1 MENKTLKLLVDTTQ
15 GMEYLALDANRRFNA
30 SVKNLIEIMQDGV
43 GYVAFDEDS
52 SFPLFHDKTID
63 ETRQI
68 MAVRV
73 HFPEDNYSRIEIMT
87 DDNFDETFGDGWY
100 NPILYGDY
108 DIHNL
113 FDCLKAKIEY

>member
-1 MENKTLKLLVDTTQ
+1 MENKVLKMLADTTQ
-15 GMEYLALDANRRFNA
+15 EIEYLALDANRRFNS
-30 SVKNLIEIMQDGV
+30 SVKNLIEVMQDGV
-43 GYVAFDEDS
+43 GYVAFDDES
-52 SFPLFHDKTID
+52 GFPLFHDTTID

-73 HFPEDNYSRIEIMT
+73 HFSEDKYPHIEIMT

-108 DIHNL
+108 SMHEL

>member
-1 MENKTLKLLVDTTQ
+1 MENKVLKLLVDTTQ
-15 GMEYLALDANRRFNA
+15 EMEYLALDANRRFNA
-30 SVKNLIEIMQDGV
+30 SVKNLIEVMQDGV
-43 GYVAFDEDS
+43 GYVAFDEES
-52 SFPLFHDKTID
+52 GFPLFQDTTID

-73 HFPEDNYSRIEIMT
+73 HFPEDNYPRIEIMT

-108 DIHNL
+108 NIHDL
-113 FDCLKAKIEY
+113 LDCLKAKIEY